1 MTYLALLLQE
11 PLYIVYSQYHPLL
24 NHVLQPF
31 HLQSCIMSQLQGTS
45 GQSSADT
52 QVQSEQYDTGHSH
65 AKGTISFLC
74 LEYIADLHTTV
85 TTPPDKGMQTDTLEA
100 RSQPKVA
107 ATPYSAMQ
115 FPLTKWPQGWKR
127 RPRSPGLRWYKNYD
141 TPESLRRGRV
151 LVIDYIRQGTS
162 LLKDDGQSIGQ
173 DDGGRGLL
181 ELPTYDL
188 QTLAERVCERLLPRK
203 SIQSKA
209 CEDYI
214 LT

>member
-1 MTYLALLLQE
+1 MTYLALLQQDS
-11 PLYIVYSQYHPLL
+11 LYIVYSQYNLIL
-24 NHVLQPF
+24 NHVLQHF
-31 HLQSCIMSQLQGTS
+31 NLQSCIMSQVQGTS

-52 QVQSEQYDTGHSH
+52 QVQSEQNVTRRSH
-65 AKGTISFLC
+65 MKGTRSSLC
-74 LEYIADLHTTV
+74 FKYIADLHATA

-100 RSQPKVA
+100 GSQPKVA

-115 FPLTKWPQGWKR
+115 FPLTNWPQGWKR

-141 TPESLRRGRV
+141 TPESLKRGRV
-151 LVIDYIRQGTS
+151 LVIDYIRQGMW
-162 LLKDDGQSIGQ
+162 LLSEYGQSVSR
-173 DDGGRGLL
+173 DNGGRGLGL
-181 ELPTYDL
+181 STYDL
-188 QTLAERVCERLLPRK
+188 QTLAERVCERSLLRK